1 MTRITNSFATTP
13 AAAANHPR
21 CGGAVPTTLT
31 RASFSDMY
39 RGAIAAAVDQDGDG
53 IVSDQEYAV
62 QTGPHNGARLASFD
76 VDGDGEVTQDEFARG
91 VDDPLA
97 TDRAGVIER
106 LRHQIAA
113 GMSTDQPQG
122 RVLGADGKA
131 SDPDAMLRF
140 LASRFPGNVDA

>member
-1 MTRITNSFATTP
+1 MTRITDSFATTP
-13 AAAANHPR
+13 AAAADHPR
-21 CGGAVPTTLT
+21 GGALPTTLT

-39 RGAIAAAVDQDGDG
+39 RGAIAAAVDQNGDG

-62 QTGPHNGARLASFD
+62 QTGADNSARLASLD
-76 VDGDGEVTQDEFARG
+76 VDGDGKVTQDEFARG

-131 SDPDAMLRF
+131 VDPDAMLRF
-140 LASRFPGNVDA
+140 LANRFPGNVDA